1 MRRRAVLRAGA
12 AQVTA
17 PRCRTARH
25 YALRPHV
32 GLGFGVGFAMPAL
45 RCLP

>member
-1 MRRRAVLRAGA
+1 MHRRAVLRASA

-17 PRCRTARH
+17 PHCRTARH
-25 YALRPHV
+25 CALRPSV
-32 GLGFGVGFAMPAL
+32 CRGLGFAMPAL